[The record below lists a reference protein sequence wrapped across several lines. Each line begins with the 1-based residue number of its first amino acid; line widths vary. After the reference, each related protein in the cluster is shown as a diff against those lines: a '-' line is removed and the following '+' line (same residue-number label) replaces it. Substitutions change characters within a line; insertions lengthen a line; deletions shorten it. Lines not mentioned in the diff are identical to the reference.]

1 MPSEPPLSAR
11 SRFGRLMGVQILGVG
26 SSVPDTVVTNED
38 LGRLG
43 CDPEWILRRTGIT
56 QRRHAP
62 SDKATGDLAI
72 AAAQR
77 CLADANVP
85 PSEVDLVLLGTYT
98 PDQLMPATAST
109 VQAALGITAP
119 AFDIQAACTSFA
131 LALLTG
137 MQYVATGCSRRVL
150 VVGADV
156 NSRIVDPADP
166 KTYPLFGD
174 AAGAVLL
181 APGGPEQGILAFAA
195 GSDGAGAPL
204 LYRPMGGTRD
214 PFDPLR
220 PKEHFLR
227 MDGRAVFKW
236 AIRTLRETTEQVLA
250 ASGLTLDDVD
260 LVVFHQANL
269 RIIDSAAAELKLPP
283 HKVFNNLDRYGNTA
297 SASIPLALDEAV
309 RAGRI
314 VRGSRV
320 LFSGFG
326 GGLSWATILLQW

>member
-1 MPSEPPLSAR
+1 MPFEPQLSAR

-26 SSVPDTVVTNED
+26 SSVPEVVVTNED
-38 LGRLG
+38 LAKLG
-43 CDPEWILRRTGIT
+43 CDAEWILRRTGIT

-62 SDKATGDLAI
+62 PGLATGDLA
-72 AAAQR
+72 AMAAQR

-85 PSEVDLVLLGTYT
+85 PDEVDLLLLGTYT
-98 PDQLMPATAST
+98 PDQLMPATASM
-109 VQAALGITAP
+109 VQAALGVTAP

-137 MQYVATGCSRRVL
+137 MQYVATGCCRRVL
-150 VVGADV
+150 AIGADV
-156 NSRIVDPADP
+156 NSRVVDPADP

-181 APGGPEQGILAFAA
+181 GPGGPQQGILAYAA
-195 GSDGAGAPL
+195 GSDGLGGPL
-204 LYRPMGGTRD
+204 LYRPMGGTRE
-214 PFDPLR
+214 PFDPSR
-220 PKEHFLR
+220 PAEQFLR

-250 ASGLTLDDVD
+250 ASALTLDDVD

-269 RIIDSAAAELKLPP
+269 RIIDSAAAELRLPP
-283 HKVFNNLDRYGNTA
+283 EKVFNNLDRYGNTA

-314 VRGSRV
+314 VRGSRI

-326 GGLSWATILLQW
+326 GGLSWATMLLQW

>member
-1 MPSEPPLSAR
+1 MSFDPARSAR
-11 SRFGRLMGVQILGVG
+11 SRFGRLMGVQIVGVG
-26 SSVPDTVVTNED
+26 SATPAKVVTNDE
-38 LGRLG
+38 LIQLG
-43 CDPEWILRRTGIT
+43 CDAEWILRRTGIR

-62 SDKATGDLAI
+62 PEFATSDLAAE
-72 AAAQR
+72 AARR
-77 CLADANVP
+77 CLADANVAA
-85 PSEVDLVLLGTYT
+85 EDVDLVLLGTYT
-98 PDQLMPATAST
+98 PDQLMPATASL

-137 MQYVATGCSRRVL
+137 MQYVATGCSRRAL
-150 VVGADV
+150 VIGADL
-156 NSRIVDPADP
+156 NSRVVDPADP

-181 APGGPEQGILAFAA
+181 APGGPEQGVRAYAA
-195 GSDGAGAPL
+195 GSDGRGAEL
-204 LYRPMGGTRD
+204 LYRPSGGTRL
-214 PFDPLR
+214 PFDPSR
-220 PKEHFLR
+220 PHEQFIR
-227 MDGRAVFKW
+227 MDGRSVFKW
-236 AIRTLRETTEQVLA
+236 AIRTLKETTEQVLA
-250 ASGLTLDDVD
+250 YAGLTLDEID

-269 RIIDSAAAELKLPP
+269 RIIDSAAEELRLPA

-314 VRGSRV
+314 QRGSRI

-326 GGLSWATILLQW
+326 GGLSWATMLLQW

>member
-1 MPSEPPLSAR
+1 MPSEPQVSAR

-26 SSVPDTVVTNED
+26 SSVPEVVVTNED
-38 LGRLG
+38 LAKLG
-43 CDPEWILRRTGIT
+43 CDAEWILRRTGIS

-62 SDKATGDLAI
+62 PGSATGDLAA

-85 PSEVDLVLLGTYT
+85 PDEVDLLLLGTYT
-98 PDQLMPATAST
+98 PDQLMPATASM

-137 MQYVATGCSRRVL
+137 MQYVATGCCRRVL
-150 VVGADV
+150 AIGADV
-156 NSRIVDPADP
+156 NSRVVDPADP

-174 AAGAVLL
+174 AAGAVLV
-181 APGGPEQGILAFAA
+181 APGGPQQGILAYAA
-195 GSDGAGAPL
+195 GSDGLGGPL
-204 LYRPMGGTRD
+204 LYRPMGGTRE
-214 PFDPLR
+214 PFDPSR
-220 PKEHFLR
+220 PAEHYLR

-250 ASGLTLDDVD
+250 ASALTLDDVD

-269 RIIDSAAAELKLPP
+269 RIIDSAAAELRLPP
-283 HKVFNNLDRYGNTA
+283 EKVFNNLDRYGNTA

-314 VRGSRV
+314 VRGSRI

-326 GGLSWATILLQW
+326 GGLSWATMLLQW

>member
-1 MPSEPPLSAR
+1 MPSEPQLSAR

-26 SSVPDTVVTNED
+26 SSVPEVVVTNED
-38 LGRLG
+38 LAKLG
-43 CDPEWILRRTGIT
+43 CDAEWILRRTGIT

-62 SDKATGDLAI
+62 PGLATGDLALM
-72 AAAQR
+72 AAQR

-85 PSEVDLVLLGTYT
+85 PDEVDLLLLGTYT
-98 PDQLMPATAST
+98 PDQLMPATASM
-109 VQAALGITAP
+109 VQAALGVTAP

-137 MQYVATGCSRRVL
+137 MQYVATGCCRRVL
-150 VVGADV
+150 ALGADV
-156 NSRIVDPADP
+156 NSRVVDPADP

-181 APGGPEQGILAFAA
+181 GPGGPQQGILAYAA
-195 GSDGAGAPL
+195 GSDGLGGPL
-204 LYRPMGGTRD
+204 LYRPMGGTRE
-214 PFDPLR
+214 PFDPSR
-220 PKEHFLR
+220 PAEQFLR

-250 ASGLTLDDVD
+250 ASALTLADVD

-269 RIIDSAAAELKLPP
+269 RIIDSAAAELRLPP
-283 HKVFNNLDRYGNTA
+283 EKVFNNLDRYGNTA

-314 VRGSRV
+314 VRGSRI

-326 GGLSWATILLQW
+326 GGLSWATMLLQW